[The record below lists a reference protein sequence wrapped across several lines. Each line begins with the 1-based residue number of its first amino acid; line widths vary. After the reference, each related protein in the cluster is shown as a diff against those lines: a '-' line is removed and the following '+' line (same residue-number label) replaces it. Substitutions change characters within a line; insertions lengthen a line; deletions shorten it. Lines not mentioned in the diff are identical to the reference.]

1 MKKFF
6 KSKYFVTVCLF
17 VILIVMIFIALG
29 KYESRQ
35 DIVYKDSLD
44 MTAAK
49 VNGTTLTLADVAF
62 YVYYEED
69 QVNKQAVAYNPED
82 TNEYW
87 NNYTDG
93 QFMKMSARIAAIQ
106 REVHDEIFYQMAVEE
121 GITLSEEEQTSLA
134 NNQADVWADMTD
146 EGIEIRL
153 GITQEQI
160 NETLEKMIYA
170 QKYQTIYALSSNGDY
185 EDYNFGKEPYEE
197 LLEQQDYEINEKIWE
212 RVPFGKVTINY
223 EVEQ

>member
-82 TNEYW
+82 PNEYW
-87 NNYTDG
+87 NTYTDG
-93 QFMKMSARIAAIQ
+93 QFMKMSARNAAIQ
-106 REVHDEIFYQMAVEE
+106 MAVHDEIFYQMAVEE

-185 EDYNFGKEPYEE
+185 EDYNLGKEPYEE

-223 EVEQ
+223 EVEE